1 MRGRDLVVNVER
13 GGGEIGEGG
22 RRNRGGGK
30 KKEKYGRGGSMPGHI
45 LNITDKISD
54 RIILFVTPS
63 KIRSVFL
70 TCHCTDSPV

>member
-1 MRGRDLVVNVER
+1 
-13 GGGEIGEGG
+13 
-22 RRNRGGGK
+22 
-30 KKEKYGRGGSMPGHI
+30 MPGYI
-45 LNITDKISD
+45 LNITGKISD